1 MKMGRRIMDKSL
13 AKAEELIG
21 EAIAV
26 LEEQK
31 GGMTT
36 DTVQHLQK
44 AKESIRILSAVE
56 EYGEIESWGW
66 SNE

>member
-1 MKMGRRIMDKSL
+1 MDKSL

-56 EYGEIESWGW
+56 QYGEIESWGW